1 MNDVIQNINF
11 REASFFYKD
20 EHSLVDYSQMQS
32 FSLIKSCIEVFA
44 YYNVVDFSAEDVKE
58 FFSELSLV
66 QKKNNRVF
74 IPSAKKVSGVLDC
87 CLSPSDN
94 MLSMNES
101 GYHICSW
108 NTDGYRFEIENAKL
122 KDLI

>member
-66 QKKNNRVF
+66 QKKNNRVRRK
-74 IPSAKKVSGVLDC
+74 I
-87 CLSPSDN
+87 SD
-94 MLSMNES
+94 
-101 GYHICSW
+101 I
-108 NTDGYRFEIENAKL
+108 
-122 KDLI
+122 